1 MRNKFNFWKIH
12 FKTKRMQFE
21 FLKSD
26 KRAKSYERLK
36 FEKNRPKPVAN
47 RNSGCEIIRN
57 SGSQPVYRMS
67 AVWASKIVLT
77 AIKRLVFTQSLYK
90 LIFYTKKGV
99 GWVFLSYIKHIQ
111 VVSRVLKVSFSS
123 QHQKHTLS
131 QICTYFYEVSL
142 SNTLGFSIV
151 SIFF

>member
-1 MRNKFNFWKIH
+1 MRNKFFKFTFQKIH
-12 FKTKRMQFE
+12 VKTKRMQFE

-26 KRAKSYERLK
+26 WRAKSYERLK
-36 FEKNRPKPVAN
+36 FEKKHPPPPRRHSEFRLPTGIPV
-47 RNSGCEIIRN
+47 
-57 SGSQPVYRMS
+57 GSQPVYRMS

-90 LIFYTKKGV
+90 LVFDTKQGV

-111 VVSRVLKVSFSS
+111 VVSRALKVSFSS

-131 QICTYFYEVSL
+131 QICSYF
-142 SNTLGFSIV
+142 
-151 SIFF
+151 